1 MKKISLLKILTLL
14 LTLVL
19 FIQLINACKGEEMAQ
34 AGDTVKVHYTGT
46 LEDGS
51 IFDSSSGKDPLEF
64 TLGEGNVIAG
74 FDAAVTGMKVGETKT
89 VTIPSSEAYG
99 MRDANRIIE
108 IPRSNIPQEIQL
120 ELGMQLQMQD
130 TEGQV
135 FIVTVV
141 DIRRETIVVDANHP
155 LVGKDLTFEITL
167 VEIK

>member
-1 MKKISLLKILTLL
+1 
-14 LTLVL
+14 
-19 FIQLINACKGEEMAQ
+19 MAQ

-141 DIRRETIVVDANHP
+141 DIRGETIVVDANHP